1 MASWGLIIPF
11 PLLQGVVEK
20 FWNNDDD
27 DKGCDGGSSG
37 GWRSPE
43 EMPDPDKVVRE
54 GFLEEGTSEL

>member
-20 FWNNDDD
+20 FWNNNDDD

-37 GWRSPE
+37 GWRNPE

-54 GFLEEGTSEL
+54 GFLEGGNL